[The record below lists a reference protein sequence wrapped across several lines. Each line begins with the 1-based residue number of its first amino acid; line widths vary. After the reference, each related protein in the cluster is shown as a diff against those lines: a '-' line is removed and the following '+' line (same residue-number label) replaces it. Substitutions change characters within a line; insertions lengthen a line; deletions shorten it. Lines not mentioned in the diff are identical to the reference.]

1 MAKKILGSYALNAL
15 HGALMIAAQ
24 QYRDNAAE
32 FGKLIDHKPREHDM
46 MQIHG
51 EGARR
56 LQEQFQR
63 QADEAALLSHLFGE
77 ADPVTIEY
85 EPDYLDSHDL
95 ETLKRL

>member
-32 FGKLIDHKPREHDM
+32 FGKLIEHKPREHDM

-51 EGARR
+51 DTARR
-56 LQEQFQR
+56 LRDQFQK
-63 QADEAALLSHLFGE
+63 QADEASLLAHLLGE
-77 ADPVTIEY
+77 SAPLTIEY
-85 EPDYLDSHDL
+85 DPEFLEEDDL
-95 ETLKRL
+95 ATLKSL